1 MIKYFSVKRMDYS
14 KSKNG
19 ILRKDA
25 PFSFTDI
32 NDIPN
37 LDIPVYSKL
46 LYLAEQYI
54 AAKNVDDMLLQS
66 NTDVTDYLLKLKHV
80 LAQITPSVKDHV
92 DETYYLSCD
101 RAVDLLFSSFNVTPS
116 LVNMFEDYHNF
127 KEEYRMFPKEYIIP
141 FLKSTSHYYTS
152 EKEKYHNAI
161 FMTPKMEGDIVVYS
175 PSYESYC
182 TYDISI
188 PEQFCYNHML
198 HYMMSLNWTGKS
210 YLTFFDLIGRFA
222 INGSPKMYHNR
233 TLSYFVTA
241 TEKLNVSKQLNYSEI
256 RGKMLGMMNYLS
268 KRDKLNF
275 SALIPLQSFLKNLGF
290 DDNIIKCM
298 TKSQL
303 TGKDVMQFTNS
314 HELAFL
320 KDAIIKKATE
330 AVNDD
335 PDADEDEFD
344 MNDLSSDTESGN
356 NTFEKNQLDGT
367 DTSMDDSLGD
377 LGSSDDDMFGDT
389 GDMNMDD
396 SFGSDSGSDIDT
408 EQKEDEVPVP
418 DDPFTSMVKIV
429 TSETFDD
436 YLTRNSL
443 ISAIN
448 AVIND
453 PPNYLSI
460 DTCEFLKVWVTQ
472 WISLVSVDT
481 TKEVLSA
488 LNLNVQD
495 LN

>member
-14 KSKNG
+14 ESKNG

-32 NDIPN
+32 NDISN

-54 AAKNVDDMLLQS
+54 AAKNVDDMTLQS
-66 NTDVTDYLLKLKHV
+66 IPEVTDYLLKLKHV

-101 RAVDLLFSSFNVTPS
+101 RAVDLLFSSFNITPA
-116 LVNMFEDYHNF
+116 LVEMFEDYQNF

-141 FLKSTSHYYTS
+141 FLKSTSHYYTT
-152 EKEKYHNAI
+152 EKSKYYNAV
-161 FMTPKMEGDIVVYS
+161 FMTPKLEGDVVVYT
-175 PSYESYC
+175 PSHESYC
-182 TYDISI
+182 SYDISI
-188 PEQFCYNHML
+188 PEQFCYNHVL

-210 YLTFFDLIGRFA
+210 YLTFLDLIGRFA
-222 INGSPKMYHNR
+222 ITGAPKVFHNR
-233 TLSYFVTA
+233 TLSHFVTA
-241 TEKLNVSKQLNYSEI
+241 TEKLNISKQLNYSEM
-256 RGKMLGMMNYLS
+256 RGKLLGMMNYLYR
-268 KRDKLNF
+268 RDKIDF
-275 SALIPLQSFLKNLGF
+275 SSLIPLQMFLKNLGF
-290 DDNIIKCM
+290 KDDIIKCM
-298 TKSQL
+298 TKTTL
-303 TGKDVMQFTNS
+303 TGKDVMQFTSS

-320 KDAIIKKATE
+320 KDAIIKRATE
-330 AVNDD
+330 AVDDD
-335 PDADEDEFD
+335 PEADEDEFSLD
-344 MNDLSSDTESGN
+344 DASDDTFTEETNDN
-356 NTFEKNQLDGT
+356 T
-367 DTSMDDSLGD
+367 DTGFDDSLGD
-377 LGSSDDDMFGDT
+377 PDSDSLDDFGDT
-389 GDMNMDD
+389 GDMSMDD
-396 SFGSDSGSDIDT
+396 SSFGSDSSSDMDT
-408 EQKEDEVPVP
+408 EQKEDKVPVP
-418 DDPFTSMVKIV
+418 DDPFTSMMKVV

-443 ISAIN
+443 ISAIT

-453 PPNYLSI
+453 PPAYLTV

-488 LNLNVQD
+488 LNLNIQD

>member
-54 AAKNVDDMLLQS
+54 AAKNVDDMTLQAIPE
-66 NTDVTDYLLKLKHV
+66 VTNYLLKLKHV
-80 LAQITPSVKDHV
+80 LAQITPSVKDNV

-101 RAVDLLFSSFNVTPS
+101 RAVDLLFSSFNVTPA
-116 LVNMFEDYHNF
+116 LVNMFEDYQNF
-127 KEEYRMFPKEYIIP
+127 KEEYRVFPKEYIIP

-152 EKEKYHNAI
+152 EKKKYHNAI
-161 FMTPKMEGDIVVYS
+161 FMTPKLEDNVVVYT

-182 TYDISI
+182 SYDISI
-188 PEQFCYNHML
+188 PEQFCYNHVL

-210 YLTFFDLIGRFA
+210 YLTFLDLIGRFA
-222 INGSPKMYHNR
+222 ITGAPKMFHNR
-233 TLSYFVTA
+233 TLSHFVCA
-241 TEKLNVSKQLNYSEI
+241 TEKLHISKQLNYSEI
-256 RGKMLGMMNYLS
+256 RGKMLGMMNYLFT
-268 KRDKLNF
+268 RDKLDF
-275 SALIPLQSFLKNLGF
+275 SNLIPLQSFLKNVGINN
-290 DDNIIKCM
+290 DIIKCM
-298 TKSQL
+298 TKSSL

-320 KDAIIKKATE
+320 KDSIIKRATE
-330 AVNDD
+330 AVDDD
-335 PDADEDEFD
+335 PDADEDEFSLD
-344 MNDLSSDTESGN
+344 DDSTSSDMDTSFDEEN
-356 NTFEKNQLDGT
+356 NNIDT
-367 DTSMDDSLGD
+367 DTGMDDSLGD
-377 LGSSDDDMFGDT
+377 MDSDMDNSFGSTDDMS
-389 GDMNMDD
+389 MDD
-396 SFGSDSGSDIDT
+396 SFGSDSGSDLKT

-418 DDPFTSMVKIV
+418 DDPFTSMMKVV
-429 TSETFDD
+429 NSETFDD

-443 ISAIN
+443 IVAIN

-453 PPNYLSI
+453 PPAYLTA

-481 TKEVLSA
+481 TKEVLST
-488 LNLNVQD
+488 LNLNIQD